1 MKQVFARI
9 WKDIRAYGLI
19 VGVVVALWA
28 TCNLLFDTACL
39 FVFLTGLPC
48 PGCGMGHAF
57 LALVTGNIV
66 QAHLYN
72 PSIWIWLLLGMC
84 FVLYRYILGRQC
96 KWMGWFLAAVAV
108 LTVAIYLYRMV
119 NLFPSEPPLTY
130 YEGNL
135 LRSWF

>member
-9 WKDIRAYGLI
+9 WKDIKAYGLT
-19 VGVVVALWA
+19 VGLVVALWA

-48 PGCGMGHAF
+48 PGCGMGHA
-57 LALVTGNIV
+57 LLSLVTGNIV

-84 FVLYRYILGRQC
+84 FFLYRYILGRQC
-96 KWMGWFLAAVAV
+96 KWMGWVLAAVVV

>member
-1 MKQVFARI
+1 MKQVIARI
-9 WKDIRAYGLI
+9 WKDIKAYGLV
-19 VGVVVALWA
+19 VGLVVTLWA
-28 TCNLLFDTACL
+28 TCNLLFDTACV

-48 PGCGMGHAF
+48 PGCGMGHA
-57 LALVTGNIV
+57 LLSLITGDIV

-72 PSIWIWLLLGMC
+72 PAIWIWLLLGMS
-84 FVLYRYILGRQC
+84 FLLYRYILGRQC
-96 KWMGWFLAAVAV
+96 RWMGWGLAAVAV

-135 LRSWF
+135 LRRWF